1 MDKISDLKSVVIDT
15 LDLNKAQD
23 IVTIDL
29 KDKSS
34 MADYMIIASGTS
46 SRHIQSLS
54 EQVLE
59 KLKDNGI
66 KNSKIEGKESNEW
79 KLVDGIDLIVHIF
92 HPEKRKFYELEKIWS
107 ELIPKEKVIIWKKIQ
122 FYLIIFL
129 SSFVF
134 SNSINSAEIDIYKKI
149 DLFGEVLEKINKEYV
164 DEIDQSESMDSAING
179 LLQSLDPYSAYM
191 SPEIFQEMQTETSGE
206 FGGLGIE
213 VSMEAGV
220 VKVITPIDDTPASKA
235 GIKAGDYIVKINDIQ
250 VQGKSLSE
258 AVDLMRGLVGTDIE
272 LTIRRRGVK
281 KALTF
286 TITREIIE
294 VQSVKSDLLENNIG
308 YIRLTSFNDN
318 SSDQIKKK
326 IKKLKE
332 NENLKAFIL
341 DLRNN
346 PGGLLTQAI
355 KISDFFLENGEIV
368 STKSRKKS
376 ENRKWFA
383 KKGDITDGKP
393 LLVLI
398 NYGSASASEIVAG
411 ALKDHKRAIILGEN
425 SYGKGSV
432 QSIIPLKN
440 KGAIRLT
447 VAKYYLPSGKSISE
461 VGVRPDIEVNEEG
474 EDFRIK
480 TDTDN
485 QLNYAIKL
493 LNG

>member
-1 MDKISDLKSVVIDT
+1 M
-15 LDLNKAQD
+15 
-23 IVTIDL
+23 
-29 KDKSS
+29 
-34 MADYMIIASGTS
+34 
-46 SRHIQSLS
+46 
-54 EQVLE
+54 
-59 KLKDNGI
+59 
-66 KNSKIEGKESNEW
+66 
-79 KLVDGIDLIVHIF
+79 
-92 HPEKRKFYELEKIWS
+92 
-107 ELIPKEKVIIWKKIQ
+107 KKIQ
-122 FYLIIFL
+122 FYLLVFL
-129 SSFVF
+129 SSFFF
-134 SNSINSAEIDIYKKI
+134 SYSVNAAEIDIYKKI

-164 DEIDQSESMDSAING
+164 DEINQSESMDSAING

-220 VKVITPIDDTPASKA
+220 IKVITPIDDTPASKV
-235 GIKAGDYIVKINDIQ
+235 GIKAGDYIVKIDNIQ

-318 SSDQIKKK
+318 SSDQIQKK

-474 EDFRIK
+474 KDFRIK

>member
-1 MDKISDLKSVVIDT
+1 MVRANSKRKSDDMKKIKFLLLIFFSVFY
-15 LDLNKAQD
+15 LNK
-23 IVTIDL
+23 T
-29 KDKSS
+29 
-34 MADYMIIASGTS
+34 
-46 SRHIQSLS
+46 
-54 EQVLE
+54 
-59 KLKDNGI
+59 
-66 KNSKIEGKESNEW
+66 
-79 KLVDGIDLIVHIF
+79 
-92 HPEKRKFYELEKIWS
+92 
-107 ELIPKEKVIIWKKIQ
+107 VI
-122 FYLIIFL
+122 
-129 SSFVF
+129 
-134 SNSINSAEIDIYKKI
+134 SAEIDIYKKI

-164 DEIDQSESMDSAING
+164 DEFNQSESMDSAING
-179 LLQSLDPYSAYM
+179 LLQSLDPYSSYM
-191 SPEIFQEMQTETSGE
+191 SPKIFDEMQTETSGE

-220 VKVITPIDDTPASKA
+220 VKVISPIDDTPASRA
-235 GIKAGDYIVKINDIQ
+235 GLKAGDYIVKINDVQ

-258 AVDLMRGLVGTDIE
+258 AVDLMRGPVGSGIE
-272 LTIRRRGVK
+272 LTVRRRGER

-286 TITREIIE
+286 NIIREVIQ
-294 VQSVKSDLLENNIG
+294 VQSVKSEIIDENIG

-318 SSDQIKKK
+318 SSDQIEKQ
-326 IKKLKE
+326 IKKLKKDK
-332 NENLKAFIL
+332 NLNSFIL

-346 PGGLLTQAI
+346 PGGLLSQAI

-383 KKGDITDGKP
+383 RKGDITDGKT

-411 ALKDHKRAIILGEN
+411 ALKDHKRAIIVGEN
-425 SYGKGSV
+425 SFGKGSV

-440 KGAIRLT
+440 RGAIRLT

-474 EDFRIK
+474 DDFRIK

>member
-1 MDKISDLKSVVIDT
+1 M
-15 LDLNKAQD
+15 
-23 IVTIDL
+23 
-29 KDKSS
+29 
-34 MADYMIIASGTS
+34 
-46 SRHIQSLS
+46 
-54 EQVLE
+54 
-59 KLKDNGI
+59 
-66 KNSKIEGKESNEW
+66 
-79 KLVDGIDLIVHIF
+79 
-92 HPEKRKFYELEKIWS
+92 
-107 ELIPKEKVIIWKKIQ
+107 KKIQ
-122 FYLIIFL
+122 FYFLVFL
-129 SSFVF
+129 SSFFF
-134 SNSINSAEIDIYKKI
+134 SYSINSAEIDIYKKI
-149 DLFGEVLEKINKEYV
+149 DLFGEVLEKINKQYV
-164 DEIDQSESMDSAING
+164 DEIDQSEGMDSAING
-179 LLQSLDPYSAYM
+179 LLQSLDPYSSYM

-235 GIKAGDYIVKINDIQ
+235 GIKAGDYIVKIDNVQ

-258 AVDLMRGLVGTDIE
+258 AVDLMRGLVGTEIE
-272 LTIRRRGVK
+272 LTVRRRGEK

-286 TITREIIE
+286 KITREIIE
-294 VQSVKSDLLENNIG
+294 IQSVKSDLLENNIG

-318 SSDQIKKK
+318 SSDQIKEK

-355 KISDFFLENGEIV
+355 KISDFFLDNGEIV
-368 STKSRKKS
+368 STKSREKS

-383 KKGDITDGKP
+383 RKGDITDGKT
-393 LLVLI
+393 LVVLI

-411 ALKDHKRAIILGEN
+411 ALKDHKRAILIGEN

-474 EDFRIK
+474 DDFRIK

>member
-1 MDKISDLKSVVIDT
+1 M
-15 LDLNKAQD
+15 
-23 IVTIDL
+23 
-29 KDKSS
+29 
-34 MADYMIIASGTS
+34 
-46 SRHIQSLS
+46 
-54 EQVLE
+54 
-59 KLKDNGI
+59 
-66 KNSKIEGKESNEW
+66 
-79 KLVDGIDLIVHIF
+79 
-92 HPEKRKFYELEKIWS
+92 
-107 ELIPKEKVIIWKKIQ
+107 KKIQ
-122 FYLIIFL
+122 VYLIVFFTQFL
-129 SSFVF
+129 FLEKV
-134 SNSINSAEIDIYKKI
+134 NSAEIDIYKKI

-164 DEIDQSESMDSAING
+164 DEINQSESMDSAING
-179 LLQSLDPYSAYM
+179 LLQSLDPYSSYM
-191 SPEIFQEMQTETSGE
+191 SPEIFEEMQTETSGE

-258 AVDLMRGLVGTDIE
+258 AVDLMRGPVGSGIE
-272 LTIRRRGVK
+272 LTVRRRGAK

-286 TITREIIE
+286 NVVREVIE
-294 VQSVKSDLLENNIG
+294 VQSVKSELLENNIG
-308 YIRLTSFNDN
+308 YLRLTSFNDN
-318 SSDQIKKK
+318 SSQQIKKQ
-326 IKKLKE
+326 IKKLKK
-332 NENLKAFIL
+332 NKNLNSYIL

-346 PGGLLTQAI
+346 PGGLLSQAI

-383 KKGDITDGKP
+383 KKGDILDGKT

-411 ALKDHKRAIILGEN
+411 ALKDHKRAILVGEN

-474 EDFRIK
+474 DNFRIK

>member
-1 MDKISDLKSVVIDT
+1 M
-15 LDLNKAQD
+15 
-23 IVTIDL
+23 
-29 KDKSS
+29 
-34 MADYMIIASGTS
+34 
-46 SRHIQSLS
+46 
-54 EQVLE
+54 
-59 KLKDNGI
+59 
-66 KNSKIEGKESNEW
+66 
-79 KLVDGIDLIVHIF
+79 
-92 HPEKRKFYELEKIWS
+92 
-107 ELIPKEKVIIWKKIQ
+107 KKIKFLLLIFFSF
-122 FYLIIFL
+122 FY
-129 SSFVF
+129 
-134 SNSINSAEIDIYKKI
+134 INKTVISAEIDIYKKI

-164 DEIDQSESMDSAING
+164 DEFNQSESMDSAING
-179 LLQSLDPYSAYM
+179 LLQSLDPYSSYM
-191 SPEIFQEMQTETSGE
+191 SPKIFDEMQTETSGE

-220 VKVITPIDDTPASKA
+220 VKVISPIDDTPASRA
-235 GIKAGDYIVKINDIQ
+235 GLKAGDYIVKINDVQ

-258 AVDLMRGLVGTDIE
+258 AVDLMRGPVGSGIE
-272 LTIRRRGVK
+272 LTVRRRGER

-286 TITREIIE
+286 NIIREVIQ
-294 VQSVKSDLLENNIG
+294 VQSVKSEIIDENIG

-318 SSDQIKKK
+318 SSDQIEKQ
-326 IKKLKE
+326 IKKLKKDK
-332 NENLKAFIL
+332 NLNSFIL

-346 PGGLLTQAI
+346 PGGLLSQAI

-383 KKGDITDGKP
+383 KKGDITDGKT

-411 ALKDHKRAIILGEN
+411 ALKDHKRAIIIGEN
-425 SYGKGSV
+425 SFGKGSV

-440 KGAIRLT
+440 RGAIRLT

-474 EDFRIK
+474 DDFRIK